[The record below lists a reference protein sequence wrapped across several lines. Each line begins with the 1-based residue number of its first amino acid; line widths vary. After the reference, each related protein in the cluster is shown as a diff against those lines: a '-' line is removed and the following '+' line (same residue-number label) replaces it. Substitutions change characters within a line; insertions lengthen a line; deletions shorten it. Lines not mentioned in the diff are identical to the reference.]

1 MGQGYVGLPLALA
14 AAQAGY
20 QVFGVDNDEKKV
32 RLLANCKSPVEGVSD
47 SLIRDQIEIENY
59 IPTSD
64 IQVISESEFVL
75 ICVPTPL
82 DIDHQPDLKALISA
96 TTTVAQNMLKGTTV
110 IVEST
115 IGPGTSR
122 NMLIPILI
130 EESGLKE
137 DDFNFAFS
145 PERIDPMNKSW
156 GIKNT
161 PKLVAGASTYAA
173 NRAEEFYRKF
183 IDDIYKCSSLEIAEA
198 AKLLENTFR
207 LVNISLVNEL
217 SIYFSKIGID
227 SREVIMAAATKPY
240 GFLPFYPGIGAGG
253 HCIPVDPIYLSNAA
267 KSVGAPTEF
276 IDLADKVNRQ
286 MPRYFVDKVEK
297 ILGGFTKKKIVVVGI
312 AYKPDISDTRES
324 PAENLIIGL
333 RAKGA
338 LVVWHDDLVKEW
350 NGEKSITLSSDFD
363 LAIIATPHEYLDLT
377 MLGNVPILNTRGI
390 I

>member
-32 RLLANCKSPVEGVSD
+32 RLLASCKSPVEGVSD
-47 SLIRDQIEIENY
+47 SLIRDQIKAENY

-64 IQVISESEFVL
+64 IKVISESEFVL

-82 DIDHQPDLKALISA
+82 DLKHQPDLTALTSA
-96 TTTVAQNMLKGTTV
+96 TITVAQNMLKGTTV

-115 IGPGTSR
+115 IGPGTCR
-122 NMLIPILI
+122 NILIPILI
-130 EESGLKE
+130 EESGFNE
-137 DDFNFAFS
+137 DDFNFAYS

-161 PKLVAGASTYAA
+161 PKLLAGSSIPAF
-173 NRAEEFYRKF
+173 NLAEKFYRKF
-183 IDDIYKCSSLEIAEA
+183 IDEVYNCSSFEIAEA

-217 SIYFSKIGID
+217 SIYFSKIGIE
-227 SREVIMAAATKPY
+227 SREVIKAASTKPY
-240 GFLPFYPGIGAGG
+240 GFLPFFPGIGAGG
-253 HCIPVDPIYLSNAA
+253 HCIPVDPIYLSTAA

-286 MPRYFVDKVEK
+286 MPRYFVDKVGK
-297 ILGGFTKKKIVVVGI
+297 ILGRFDKKKIVVVGI
-312 AYKPDISDTRES
+312 AYKPDVSDTRES
-324 PAENLIIGL
+324 AAENLIIEL

-338 LVVWHDDLVKEW
+338 DVVWHDDLVKVW
-350 NGEKSITLSSDFD
+350 NGEDSVALSSNFD
-363 LAIIATPHEYLDLT
+363 LAIIATPHDYLDLT
-377 MLGNVPILNTRGI
+377 KLGNVPVLNTRGSI
-390 I
+390 